1 MPTWSTILVT
11 VNNQTFSQTTDASEI
26 SNWSQ
31 SMSVQDGMVQTKY
44 DWTPG
49 GGNGSNSSTNI
60 TLSYTVLAHKV
71 IPTLG
76 AVYLSV
82 SGLTNQTQVAF
93 TDVLDVSSIPPSF
106 SFMSDPFLGL
116 TMLSQLQGRGAWRTD
131 PVSQGP
137 VPNTTHTI
145 HSAVRPNGISN
156 VTAYEVSLFDS
167 WSSTNGWSIDSG
179 ANCAQNGALS
189 SNASTASQC
198 YRPMRVPADGKI
210 DMVKYVG
217 IVSSDAYRG
226 VELSTALKS
235 AQNANSTGWDALVKS
250 HQAAWAKVWDDAD
263 IVIPGEEHTELQIAT
278 RASMFHL
285 ITNVRLLSFAFGG
298 SRC

>member
-1 MPTWSTILVT
+1 M
-11 VNNQTFSQTTDASEI
+11 
-26 SNWSQ
+26 
-31 SMSVQDGMVQTKY
+31 
-44 DWTPG
+44 
-49 GGNGSNSSTNI
+49 
-60 TLSYTVLAHKV
+60 
-71 IPTLG
+71 
-76 AVYLSV
+76 
-82 SGLTNQTQVAF
+82 
-93 TDVLDVSSIPPSF
+93 
-106 SFMSDPFLGL
+106 
-116 TMLSQLQGRGAWRTD
+116 
-131 PVSQGP
+131 
-137 VPNTTHTI
+137 PNTTHTI

-179 ANCAQNGALS
+179 ANCAQTGALS

-210 DMVKYVG
+210 DLVKYVG
-217 IVSSDAYRG
+217 IASSDAYPG
-226 VELSTALKS
+226 AELSTALKS
-235 AQNANSTGWDALVKS
+235 AQNANSTGWEALVKS

-285 ITNVRLLSFAFGG
+285 ITNVRSALSLAA

>member
-1 MPTWSTILVT
+1 MT

-31 SMSVQDGMVQTKY
+31 SMSVQDGLVQTKY

-49 GGNGSNSSTNI
+49 GSKSSSKI
-60 TLSYTVLAHKV
+60 TLSYTILAHNV

-82 SGLTNQTQVAF
+82 TGLTNQTQVAF
-93 TDVLDVSSIPPSF
+93 TDVLDVSCVPFASTPRALTTPP
-106 SFMSDPFLGL
+106 
-116 TMLSQLQGRGAWRTD
+116 QQGRGAWRTD
-131 PVSQGP
+131 AVSQGP

-167 WSSTNGWSIDSG
+167 WSSTKGWSLDSG

-198 YRPMRVPADGKI
+198 YRPLHIPADGKI
-210 DMVKYVG
+210 DVVKYVG
-217 IVSSDAYRG
+217 IASSDAYPG

-235 AQNANSTGWDALVKS
+235 AQNANSTGWESLVKS

-263 IVIPGEEHTELQIAT
+263 IVIPGEEHAELQIAT

-285 ITNVRLLSFAFGG
+285 ITNVRCFSSLYWT
-298 SRC
+298 RQR

>member
-1 MPTWSTILVT
+1 M
-11 VNNQTFSQTTDASEI
+11 
-26 SNWSQ
+26 
-31 SMSVQDGMVQTKY
+31 
-44 DWTPG
+44 
-49 GGNGSNSSTNI
+49 
-60 TLSYTVLAHKV
+60 
-71 IPTLG
+71 
-76 AVYLSV
+76 
-82 SGLTNQTQVAF
+82 
-93 TDVLDVSSIPPSF
+93 
-106 SFMSDPFLGL
+106 
-116 TMLSQLQGRGAWRTD
+116 
-131 PVSQGP
+131 
-137 VPNTTHTI
+137 PNTTHTI

-156 VTAYEVSLFDS
+156 VTAYEVSLFNS

-217 IVSSDAYRG
+217 IASSDAYRG

-263 IVIPGEEHTELQIAT
+263 IVIPGEEHNELQIAT

-285 ITNVRLLSFAFGG
+285 ITNVSFVLLFAASRL
-298 SRC
+298 